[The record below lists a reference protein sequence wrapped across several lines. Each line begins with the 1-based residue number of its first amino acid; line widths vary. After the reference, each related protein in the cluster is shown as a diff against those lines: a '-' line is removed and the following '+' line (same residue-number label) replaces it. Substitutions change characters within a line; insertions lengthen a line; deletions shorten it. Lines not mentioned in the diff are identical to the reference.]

1 MNNRTITVSVDFVIY
16 ALEARYEVVKD
27 SWSNEASRSLWEQA
41 LDLVEE
47 CGLGERITSPS
58 AFVDNY
64 LVNGEFVSKESDK
77 EDWLD
82 DTSWDIDRE
91 ALVDYSDDEIR
102 EHLDNTLDE
111 YWQEYCQDNALIYN
125 DEYACLRF

>member
-1 MNNRTITVSVDFVIY
+1 MNNRTITVSVDFIIY

-47 CGLGERITSPS
+47 CGLGEHITSPS
-58 AFVDNY
+58 IFVDNY
-64 LVNGEFVSKESDK
+64 LVNGEFVSKEDDCD
-77 EDWLD
+77 EWLD
-82 DTSWDIDRE
+82 KTSYKDCHEELNYEGDEFDQW
-91 ALVDYSDDEIR
+91 LSDNFDGF
-102 EHLDNTLDE
+102 
-111 YWQEYCQDNALIYN
+111 WQEYCQDNALIYN